1 MNLRSFAYF
10 LAIVDEGSIS
20 KAAKK
25 LYISQPALS
34 HFLANLETEFGV
46 MLFYRQKQ
54 SPLRLTEAGED
65 FAKVARG
72 ILTSWEEFQNRLE
85 LYDGAQKQKVTI
97 GVALQEWPGLMDV
110 IIAKINE
117 KYPNIVVEI
126 MHGPPDSLQQRVI
139 DGEIDL
145 GYSAYDKKMPQLS
158 YYRMEYEE
166 VDLLLPLNHPMAGCS
181 YLLPGNE
188 NVRISLSEM
197 AQDTFVL
204 PQLGTVIYSV
214 EQNYFKEVGF
224 TPNIRI
230 RTDHSIDSI
239 HFVEK
244 LGCLGFCPRINLNK
258 ALHHVA
264 PIALDPPM
272 YYGGGIYYKKNG
284 KFSPAIIDFI
294 KLIKETYP
302 SPLDGSDEE

>member
-10 LAIVDEGSIS
+10 LAIVDEGGIS
-20 KAAKK
+20 KAASK

-34 HFLANLETEFGV
+34 HFLSNLESELGV
-46 MLFYRQKQ
+46 ALFYRQKRR
-54 SPLRLTEAGED
+54 PMCLTKAGED
-65 FAKVARG
+65 FAKVSRS
-72 ILTSWEEFQNRLE
+72 ILASWEEFETRLE
-85 LYDGAQKQKVTI
+85 SYDEAQKQKVTI
-97 GVALQEWPGLMDV
+97 GVALQDWPAIMD
-110 IIAKINE
+110 IIITKINE
-117 KYPNIVVEI
+117 KYPNTIIEIV
-126 MHGPPDSLQQRVI
+126 HGPPSLLQQRVI

-145 GYSAYDKKMPQLS
+145 GYSAYDKELPQLS

-166 VDLLLPLNHPMAGCS
+166 IDLLLPLGHPLASRS

-188 NVRISLSEM
+188 DVRISLSET

-214 EQNYFKEVGF
+214 EQNYFKAVGF

-244 LGCLGFCPRINLNK
+244 LGCIGFCPRINLNET
-258 ALHHVA
+258 LGHVA
-264 PIALDPPM
+264 PVALDPPM
-272 YYGGGIYYKKNG
+272 YYGGGIYYKKTG
-284 KFSPAIIDFI
+284 KITPAIKDFI
-294 KLIKETYP
+294 ELIKENYP
-302 SPLDGSDEE
+302 PPQNGGSSE